1 MIEKIQASCLGLRQ
15 LKQQKFGWQGRGFH
29 SQDLEFIKGMGSGVR
44 RIRQRSETHA
54 FEEWGRWSRPM
65 KERLAMQI
73 AGWLSEPCKTG
84 SGRIVGVFEAE
95 LVRKTKRISHGK
107 RRKG

>member
-1 MIEKIQASCLGLRQ
+1 
-15 LKQQKFGWQGRGFH
+15 
-29 SQDLEFIKGMGSGVR
+29 
-44 RIRQRSETHA
+44 
-54 FEEWGRWSRPM
+54 M

-73 AGWLSEPCKTG
+73 AGWLSEPCKTV

-95 LVRKTKRISHGK
+95 LVRKTKRIFHGK